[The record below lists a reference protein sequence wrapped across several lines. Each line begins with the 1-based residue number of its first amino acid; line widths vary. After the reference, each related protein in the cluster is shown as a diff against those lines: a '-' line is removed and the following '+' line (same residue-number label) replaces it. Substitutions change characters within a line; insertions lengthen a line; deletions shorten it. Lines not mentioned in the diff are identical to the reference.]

1 MLLFVLAQAAAAF
14 VAPDQGAGV
23 VSYPPAFFAAQ
34 NPNSALEMVGRLP
47 GFNLDTGDTVRGFE
61 GAAGNVLIDGQRP
74 ASKTDTLDVIL
85 SRIPADKVERV
96 DLIRGGAPGIDMQGK
111 TMIANVVLK
120 KGGGIRGLLSIAD
133 YHVMDG
139 RDFGGLRA
147 EASGAL
153 PGDRTWEVALHAGA
167 GPDDGVGT
175 GHSTLVHA
183 DGSPTQVATLFSQG
197 RDEQA
202 SLTGAFDT
210 PLFGGRLKVNGLVD
224 TDTFKEPETDTITAP
239 APDIQTFGYRQ
250 ETKDTE
256 LGGRFTRNFGPNTSI
271 ELVGLRTT
279 RDRTVDSASDVEG
292 SFTDFLSDQ
301 QSTETIAR
309 GVFKRRFGKQF
320 SIEAGAETADNT
332 LDSRSREAIDGV
344 NQELPAAKVM
354 VEEKRTEVFL
364 KGAWQPSPKW
374 TVDAALRYETSD
386 ISSSGDVVLAKT
398 LQFAKPRLTVA
409 WTPVQATQLR
419 MRVEHT
425 VGQLNFNDFV
435 ASSNL
440 TNGAGVSAGNPN
452 LNPQQAWVF
461 EAAVEQQLWKGAS
474 VVLTARH
481 SNLTDVVDRGP
492 VFASDGTVFD
502 TPANIGAGT
511 EDDAIL
517 DVTLPFDQ
525 LGWKG
530 LLIKGEYLQRWS
542 EVTDPT
548 TGQKR
553 QISNLH
559 PDDWN
564 VTISQDLPDRHLN
577 LGVDIY
583 NNWSQTAYR
592 FNQIEILKISQFVR
606 PFVEWKPG
614 HGISLRMELPL
625 VNAPQT
631 RLRDTLEFFPGPRS
645 SPGVPDLQNRIF
657 HFPRGF
663 YLRLR
668 KDFG

>member
-47 GFNLDTGDTVRGFE
+47 GFNLDTGDSVRGFE

-85 SRIPADKVERV
+85 SRIPADKVDHV

-120 KGGGIRGLLSIAD
+120 KGGGIHGLLSIAD
-133 YHVMDG
+133 YHLTDG

-153 PGDRTWEVALHAGA
+153 PGDRTWEVGLHVGA

-250 ETKDTE
+250 DTNDTE

-279 RDRTVDSASDVEG
+279 RDRKVDSTSDIEG

-320 SIEAGAETADNT
+320 SVEAGAETADNT

-364 KGAWQPSPKW
+364 KGAWQPSAKW

-386 ISSSGDVVLAKT
+386 ISSSGDVVLDKT

-419 MRVEHT
+419 VRIEHT

-474 VVLTARH
+474 VVLTGRH

-492 VFASDGTVFD
+492 VFAADGTVFD
-502 TPANIGAGT
+502 TPTNIGAGT
-511 EDDAIL
+511 EDDAII

-553 QISNLH
+553 EISNLH

-583 NNWSQTAYR
+583 NNWRQTSYR
-592 FNQIEILKISQFVR
+592 FNQIETLKISQFVR
-606 PFVEWKPG
+606 PFAEWKPG
-614 HGISLRMELPL
+614 HGISLRLELPL

-645 SPGVPDLQNRIF
+645 SPGVPDLQNRVF